1 MKSNQITDIQAIEII
16 DNRGNP
22 TVRAA
27 VTIAD
32 HFTGV
37 ADVPCG
43 SSTGSFEAKEL
54 RDGGKRFNGMG
65 VLTAVSN
72 VAKTIKPALIG
83 FDGTNQRRID
93 ALLNELDGTEDK
105 SNLGANA
112 ILGVSMATAKAAAM
126 ACGLPLYRY
135 LNAGAHVLP
144 VPQACFLNGGV
155 HAGNDLDFQEFC
167 PMPVGAKSFAHSV
180 QMLCEIFQ
188 ELKEVLMSRLGKN
201 ATNSGEDGGFAP
213 PLDSSFMA
221 MEILEQAVRNAG
233 YENEVVY
240 GIDMAANG
248 LFLPE
253 SGLYRF
259 EGKERTT
266 REMIDNAK
274 QLVADFPKIVSI
286 EDPLDEKDYD
296 GWVAFTEELS
306 DCLII
311 GDDLFATNIG
321 RIQMGVE
328 KKMANSILCK
338 VNQIG
343 SVTEACDAAMMAVSN
358 RYPVVMSERSGETED
373 SVLSDISV
381 ALNSGLFKTGGIRG
395 SDRGTNYN
403 RFIEIEHELG
413 PQAVYAGRN
422 YKGTVVG

>member
-1 MKSNQITDIQAIEII
+1 
-16 DNRGNP
+16 
-22 TVRAA
+22 
-27 VTIAD
+27 
-32 HFTGV
+32 
-37 ADVPCG
+37 
-43 SSTGSFEAKEL
+43 
-54 RDGGKRFNGMG
+54 
-65 VLTAVSN
+65 
-72 VAKTIKPALIG
+72 
-83 FDGTNQRRID
+83 
-93 ALLNELDGTEDK
+93 
-105 SNLGANA
+105 
-112 ILGVSMATAKAAAM
+112 
-126 ACGLPLYRY
+126 
-135 LNAGAHVLP
+135 
-144 VPQACFLNGGV
+144 
-155 HAGNDLDFQEFC
+155 
-167 PMPVGAKSFAHSV
+167 
-180 QMLCEIFQ
+180 
-188 ELKEVLMSRLGKN
+188 
-201 ATNSGEDGGFAP
+201 
-213 PLDSSFMA
+213 
-221 MEILEQAVRNAG
+221 MEILEQAVKNAG
-233 YENEVVY
+233 YENDVVY

-343 SVTEACDAAMMAVSN
+343 TVTETCDAAMMAISN

-373 SVLSDISV
+373 SILSDISV